1 MMSNTKVNYSDL
13 VELGFKKMNIDDC
26 VHQSQYGYPYFIL
39 TYGEEGDQVSM
50 EWSPVSREVNLYLNS
65 HTYQT
70 GLSLDRVKKII
81 YMLDINLWTDDD
93 YIKDE
98 DDTCKSENK

>member
-1 MMSNTKVNYSDL
+1 MSNAKVNYSDL
-13 VELGFKKMNIDDC
+13 VELGFKKMEINDS

-39 TYGEEGDQVSM
+39 TYGEEGEQVSM

-70 GLSLDRVKKII
+70 GLTLDMVKKII
-81 YMLDINLWTDDD
+81 YMLDADIWTDAD
-93 YIKDE
+93 YIKD
-98 DDTCKSENK
+98 DTCDCENE

>member
-1 MMSNTKVNYSDL
+1 MSNTKVNYSDL
-13 VELGFKKMNIDDC
+13 VELGFKKMDIDDC
-26 VHQSQYGYPYFIL
+26 VHQSHYGYPYFIL
-39 TYGEEGDQVSM
+39 TYGEEGEQVSM

-70 GLSLDRVKKII
+70 GLSLDEVKKII
-81 YMLDINLWTDDD
+81 YMLHTNLWTDAD

-98 DDTCKSENK
+98 EDTCECENK

>member
-1 MMSNTKVNYSDL
+1 MSNRKVNYSDL
-13 VELGFKKMNIDDC
+13 VELGFKKMDIDDC

-39 TYGEEGDQVSM
+39 TYGEEGEQVSM

-70 GLSLDRVKKII
+70 GLSLDEVKKII
-81 YMLDINLWTDDD
+81 YMLDTNLWADTD

-98 DDTCKSENK
+98 DDTCECENK

>member
-1 MMSNTKVNYSDL
+1 MSNTKVNYSDL
-13 VELGFKKMNIDDC
+13 VEIGFKKMEIDDC

-39 TYGEEGDQVSM
+39 TYGEEGEQVSM

-70 GLSLDRVKKII
+70 GLSLDEVKKII
-81 YMLDINLWTDDD
+81 YMLDNNLWADAP
-93 YIKDE
+93 YIKD
-98 DDTCKSENK
+98 DTCECENK

>member
-1 MMSNTKVNYSDL
+1 MSNRKVNYSDL
-13 VELGFKKMNIDDC
+13 VELGFKKMDIDDR

-39 TYGEEGDQVSM
+39 TYGEEDEQVSM

-70 GLSLDRVKKII
+70 GLSLDEVKKII
-81 YMLDINLWTDDD
+81 YMLDTNLWTDVD
-93 YIKDE
+93 YIE
-98 DDTCKSENK
+98 DDTCERENK

>member
-1 MMSNTKVNYSDL
+1 MSNAKVNYSDL
-13 VELGFKKMNIDDC
+13 VELGFKKMEIDDC

-39 TYGEEGDQVSM
+39 TYGEEDEQVSM

-70 GLSLDRVKKII
+70 GLSLDEVKRII
-81 YMLDINLWTDDD
+81 YMLDSNIWADAD
-93 YIKDE
+93 YIM
-98 DDTCKSENK
+98 DDTGECENK

>member
-1 MMSNTKVNYSDL
+1 MSNTKVNYSDL
-13 VELGFKKMNIDDC
+13 VELGFKKMDIDDC

-70 GLSLDRVKKII
+70 GLSLDEVKRII
-81 YMLDINLWTDDD
+81 YMLDSNLWADAD
-93 YIKDE
+93 YIM
-98 DDTCKSENK
+98 DDTCECENK

>member
-1 MMSNTKVNYSDL
+1 MSNRKVNYSDL
-13 VELGFKKMNIDDC
+13 VELGFKKMDIDDC

-39 TYGEEGDQVSM
+39 TYGEEDEQVSM

-70 GLSLDRVKKII
+70 GLSLDEVKRII
-81 YMLDINLWTDDD
+81 YMLDTNLWTDVD

-98 DDTCKSENK
+98 DDKCENK

>member
-1 MMSNTKVNYSDL
+1 MSNRKVNYSDL
-13 VELGFKKMNIDDC
+13 VELGFKKMDIDDC

-39 TYGEEGDQVSM
+39 TYGEEDDQVSM

-70 GLSLDRVKKII
+70 GLSLDEVKKII
-81 YMLDINLWTDDD
+81 YMLDTNLWADAD

-98 DDTCKSENK
+98 DDTCECENK